1 MSRTTLSA
9 ENSACD
15 HPVLSC
21 AESSHAN
28 DVGYQRLTPQQRA
41 TAAGKK
47 KPERD
52 ESEDVFPAPLVL
64 PGDELSYNPDYPP
77 QCLRSWTRLKER
89 NEVTKRRNVLY
100 VVGPPSIAAN
110 VAFVRDWSLPK
121 GTGNVKDSSVLQP
134 NVEDVAD
141 YLGAFHHGMPVSV
154 MSPDALRFTQ
164 WDASVGALAVSVVII
179 YAIVGS

>member
-28 DVGYQRLTPQQRA
+28 DVGYKRLTPQQRA

-52 ESEDVFPAPLVL
+52 ESEDVYPAPLVL

-77 QCLRSWTRLKER
+77 QSLRSWIRLKER
-89 NEVTKRRNVLY
+89 NEVTKRRDVLY
-100 VVGPPSIAAN
+100 VVGPPSMAAD
-110 VAFVRDWSLPK
+110 VAFVQDWSLPK
-121 GTGNVKDSSVLQP
+121 GTGNIKHDSSPQP
-134 NVEDVAD
+134 SVKDVAD
-141 YLGAFHHGMPVSV
+141 YLGAFYHGMPIIL
-154 MSPDALRFTQ
+154 MPPDALRFTQ
-164 WDASVGALAVSVVII
+164 WDASVGALAVSVVTI
-179 YAIVGS
+179 YAIIES